1 MQMLLCQLD
10 QANTGPT
17 AVLGPF
23 STHLPAA
30 CQALPCQ
37 RSPGTAGAMS
47 HSRADKDGGLL
58 AKAQR
63 HGHVDQQQG
72 NRRTALLRSS
82 NPLITVSCMPDQE
95 R

>member
-58 AKAQR
+58 AKGAAASMGMSINSRATGAQR
-63 HGHVDQQQG
+63 RCVPPIP
-72 NRRTALLRSS
+72 S
-82 NPLITVSCMPDQE
+82 
-95 R
+95 